1 MTLMFR
7 MLIDTCVSLDPA
19 KDPKQVP
26 ILGGVEELFRLGMV
40 SLIVPS
46 VGRDEFR
53 RNREHI
59 AKESA
64 ESFSTHCRLVKEA
77 VGEIGDDG
85 KKMRVILA
93 HLDDAD
99 HKLPIIGGEAVGPHM
114 RPGPAAGNAGPTHAD
129 CARNHWVPTDR

>member
-1 MTLMFR
+1 MTLMFW
-7 MLIDTCVSLDPA
+7 MLIDMCVSLDLA

-26 ILGGVEELFRLGMV
+26 VLCGVEELFRLGMV

-46 VGRDEFR
+46 VGCDEFR

-59 AKESA
+59 TKASAKSL
-64 ESFSTHCRLVKEA
+64 STHCRLVKEA
-77 VGEIGDDG
+77 VGEIGDDR

-99 HKLPIIGGEAVGPHM
+99 HKLPIIGGEAVDPSM
-114 RPGPAAGNAGPTHAD
+114 RPDPAVGSAGPTHAD